1 MSKWVREPTEA
12 EFGRLR
18 RGGYVWSLDASGVAS
33 RCYILLTS
41 PTSVSESSRVQL
53 RDGGPSGRL
62 LQSVV
67 LSSVEGVWCSSA
79 AHDAEWTSVQIRSKS
94 QRVVLCTATA
104 TRDVDEIDVATL
116 GAAVSTLAFAQGV
129 PPRRVLRRLL
139 LSELRRAP
147 DAQTLANVE
156 LALKHGVIANVVGD
170 DGFSALITAAWGG
183 NAGAV
188 RLLLEHGAIVDAGA
202 STPSPGALHA
212 AASRGCAGSTEALLL
227 AGADPLRVD
236 ARASTALHYCVAF
249 SQEQSPSGGEHAAVA
264 ALLCDTALEMVGAAD
279 EDGETALEIALR
291 IGNTGLAALLR
302 GFGATARSDSDGA
315 AATK

>member
-1 MSKWVREPTEA
+1 M
-12 EFGRLR
+12 
-18 RGGYVWSLDASGVAS
+18 
-33 RCYILLTS
+33 
-41 PTSVSESSRVQL
+41 
-53 RDGGPSGRL
+53 

-79 AHDAEWTSVQIRSKS
+79 AHDAEWTSVQIRSKA

-104 TRDVDEIDVATL
+104 TREVDEIDVATL
-116 GAAVSTLAFAQGV
+116 GAAVSMLAFDQGV

-147 DAQTLANVE
+147 DAQTLVNVE
-156 LALKHGVIANVVGD
+156 LVLKHGVIANAVGD
-170 DGFSALITAAWGG
+170 DGFSALVTAAWSG

-202 STPSPGALHA
+202 SMPSPGALHA

-249 SQEQSPSGGEHAAVA
+249 AQHPPSGGEHAAVA
-264 ALLCDTALEMVGAAD
+264 ALLCDTALEVVGIAD
-279 EDGETALEIALR
+279 GDGETALDLALR
-291 IGNTGLAALLR
+291 IGNAELAALLR